1 LFIWL
6 VIIALVKIAL
16 IALTAKLAATY
27 ATIAPNRARLQ
38 QVNGERPLN
47 QPIKLKPKKHITAL
61 LTAIERTRNGIP
73 IYYFLFIIYYFFPT
87 LGALAHF
94 SHF

>member
-1 LFIWL
+1 LFTWFL
-6 VIIALVKIAL
+6 IIALVKIVL

-47 QPIKLKPKKHITAL
+47 QLIKLKPKKHITAL
-61 LTAIERTRNGIP
+61 LTAIERTCKGIP
-73 IYYFLFIIYYFFPT
+73 IYYFLFTIYYFFTT
-87 LGALAHF
+87 LGTLAHF